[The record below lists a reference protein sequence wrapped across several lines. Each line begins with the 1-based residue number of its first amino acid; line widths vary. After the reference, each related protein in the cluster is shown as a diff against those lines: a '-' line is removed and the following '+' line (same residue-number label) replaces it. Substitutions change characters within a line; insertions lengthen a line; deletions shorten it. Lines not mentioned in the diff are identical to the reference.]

1 MLNKFRTKTLA
12 VALALAPVSVHPHF
26 SSLRGQSD
34 ELRYSRCSRESF
46 RQLINSLSTFFLFDC
61 AVLYFLARKMYGE
74 KVSSDIRREDND
86 PSALDYYYN
95 VILSRFIAK
104 GHKDHVVILNEISD
118 KEEREKWTTV
128 FTDYFT
134 NAHINVGSF
143 VML

>member
-1 MLNKFRTKTLA
+1 
-12 VALALAPVSVHPHF
+12 
-26 SSLRGQSD
+26 
-34 ELRYSRCSRESF
+34 
-46 RQLINSLSTFFLFDC
+46 
-61 AVLYFLARKMYGE
+61 MYGE
-74 KVSSDIRREDND
+74 KVSSDIRWEDND

-95 VILSRFIAK
+95 VMLSRFITK

-134 NAHINVGSF
+134 NAHTNVGSF